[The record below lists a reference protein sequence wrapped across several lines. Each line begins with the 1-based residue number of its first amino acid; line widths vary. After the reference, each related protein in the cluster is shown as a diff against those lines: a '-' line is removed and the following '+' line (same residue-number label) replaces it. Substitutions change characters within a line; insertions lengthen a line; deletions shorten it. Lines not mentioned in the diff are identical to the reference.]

1 MRRTPRSTAGRPLA
15 ASLALL
21 FSCLLALPATIA
33 TAQVNNAVLDAYAV
47 DSDGAPLPGVLV
59 TATQADRGVSR
70 TAVTNEE
77 GLARLVALPPGTY
90 EVGFRLEGLRPVNEV
105 IELRVGQTA
114 RIEATMSASVAEEI
128 TVSAEAPMVDVFKT
142 DSSTNIV
149 PEQIETLPVPDRD
162 FQRLAFIAPGVQRE
176 RGDFR
181 FIQGGPVIGAGG
193 NASQATILVD
203 GVDFTDPTLGLSR
216 VRFSQDA
223 IQEFRVLT
231 NRFDTEIGGS
241 AGGGLSVI
249 TRSGS
254 NDFAGRVFAF
264 YRDDSLREP
273 GELEQD
279 DLPFSREQYGFTLG
293 GPIVRDRTH
302 WFVSYEKINEDNV
315 TLFRPQGAFAGLA
328 DDVPRPFDQDLVFAS
343 LTHQLSDRQSLAARV
358 TFEDFEQDNFRVGG
372 VADVSYGQQLLRENW
387 NVGLEHVAVLS
398 GASLNEARLQYGER
412 EFFEPTNSDAVSEWF
427 TNGTT
432 LQTGANILSDLLGDG
447 SVLELKDTFHWSRGA
462 HELKVGAS
470 IQEAEDRSIID
481 TFDNGL
487 FLYLTD
493 DRSLP
498 FAYLFG
504 VGSSD
509 VTVDTTRYGAFVH
522 DDWRVRPNLTV
533 SLGLRYDLD
542 TDGNNPDFSHP
553 LFPDERDTDDDNFQ
567 PRFGFSWDL
576 SGDGVSVLRG
586 GAGIFT
592 GRYLLI
598 PATIEMQQNDLT
610 GRVGFTRLNG
620 ALLGLPGFALDVNNP
635 TMTGLPLAPD
645 IGLIGGQLDAPE
657 SRQATLGWTRRLGS
671 TGLYFDAEG
680 IYVEGDD
687 EIVIRDT
694 NFGGNDNPVRLNPFY
709 NQVNTYTNEG
719 RSEYQALVLAV
730 NGTIA
735 GGHLLQASATFSD
748 KKNISD
754 DFSPQFPIG
763 YPSDPAD
770 IDAEYGRSRSDEP
783 FRFVA
788 SAIFRLPYRFT
799 LAPILEYGDGQP
811 WNRRIGVD
819 VNGDGKN
826 SDRLPGVA
834 RNSEDGPDFRQVSL
848 RVTRPF
854 SLGDRGELE
863 AIVEVFNLTDETNF
877 VVGTI
882 DAAEFL
888 SYPTFA
894 NPALPIVENPNFGEY
909 SATFPGR
916 EIQLG
921 LRWRF

>member
-1 MRRTPRSTAGRPLA
+1 MRRTRLTARCFVACLI
-15 ASLALL
+15 L
-21 FSCLLALPATIA
+21 FSCLLATPLA
-33 TAQVNNAVLDAYAV
+33 AQVNNAVIDAQAV
-47 DSDGAPLPGVLV
+47 DTDDAPLPGVVV
-59 TATQADRGVSR
+59 TAVQEDRGVSR
-70 TAVTNEE
+70 TAVTNEN
-77 GLARLVALPPGTY
+77 GLARLAALPPGAYRVTFELPGLQTVRETV
-90 EVGFRLEGLRPVNEV
+90 EV
-105 IELRVGQTA
+105 RVGQTA
-114 RIEATMSASVAEEI
+114 RLEATMAVAASEEI

-241 AGGGLSVI
+241 AGGGLSVV
-249 TRSGS
+249 TKSGT

-293 GPIVRDRTH
+293 GPIARDRTH
-302 WFVSYEKINEDNV
+302 WFASYEHINEDNV
-315 TLFRPQGAFAGLA
+315 TLFRPQGAFAGRA
-328 DDVPRPFDQDLVFAS
+328 DDVPLTFDQDLVFAS
-343 LTHQLSDRQSLAARV
+343 LNHQLSDSQSLAARV
-358 TFEDFEQDNFRVGG
+358 TYEDFEQENFRVGG
-372 VADVSYGQQLLRENW
+372 VAAPEYGQQLLRENW

-398 GASLNEARLQYGER
+398 GTSLNEARLQYGER

-447 SVLELKDTFHWSRGA
+447 SVLEFKDTYHWSRGA
-462 HELKVGAS
+462 HDFKVGGS
-470 IQEAEDRSIID
+470 VQEAEDRSRID

-493 DRSLP
+493 TRDFP

-509 VTVDTTRYGAFVH
+509 VTLDTTRYGAFVH
-522 DDWRVRPNLTV
+522 DDWRVRPDLTV
-533 SLGLRYDLD
+533 SLGVRYDLD

-553 LFPDERDTDDDNFQ
+553 LFPEERERDDDNFQ
-567 PRFGFSWDL
+567 PRVGFSWDL

-598 PATIEMQQNDLT
+598 PATIERQQNDLT

-620 ALLGLPGFALDVNNP
+620 ALLGLPAFALDVNDPRN
-635 TMTGLPLAPD
+635 TGLPLAPD

-657 SRQATLGWTRRLGS
+657 SRQATLGWTHRLGG
-671 TGLYFDAEG
+671 TGLFFDAEG

-694 NFGGNDNPVRLNPFY
+694 NFGGNTNPVRLTPLY

-719 RSEYQALVLAV
+719 RSLYKALVLSV
-730 NGTIA
+730 NGTIP

-748 KKNISD
+748 KKNVSD
-754 DFSPQFPIG
+754 DFSPQFPFG
-763 YPSDPAD
+763 YPNDPAN

-811 WNRRIGVD
+811 FNRRVGVD

-826 SDRLPGVA
+826 SDRLPGVE
-834 RNSEDGPDFRQVSL
+834 RNSEDGPEFRQISL
-848 RVTRPF
+848 RLTRPF

-877 VVGTI
+877 VVGSV
-882 DAAEFL
+882 DGAEFL

-894 NPALPIVENPNFGEY
+894 NPAAATIANPNFGEY

-916 EIQLG
+916 EVQLG

>member
-1 MRRTPRSTAGRPLA
+1 MRRIRLTARCFVACLI
-15 ASLALL
+15 L
-21 FSCLLALPATIA
+21 FSCLLATPLA
-33 TAQVNNAVLDAYAV
+33 AQVNNAVIDAQAV
-47 DSDGAPLPGVLV
+47 DTDGAPLPGVVV
-59 TATQADRGVSR
+59 TAIQEDRGVSR
-70 TAVTNEE
+70 TAVTNEN
-77 GLARLVALPPGTY
+77 GLARLAALPPGAYRVTFELPGLQTVRETV
-90 EVGFRLEGLRPVNEV
+90 EV
-105 IELRVGQTA
+105 RVGQTA
-114 RIEATMSASVAEEI
+114 RIEATMAVAASEEI

-241 AGGGLSVI
+241 AGGGLSIV
-249 TRSGS
+249 TKSGT
-254 NDFAGRVFAF
+254 NAFAGRVFAF

-293 GPIVRDRTH
+293 GPIARDRTH
-302 WFVSYEKINEDNV
+302 WFASYEHINEDNV
-315 TLFRPQGAFAGLA
+315 TLFRPQGAFAGRA
-328 DDVPRPFDQDLVFAS
+328 DDVPLTFDQDLVFAS
-343 LTHQLSDRQSLAARV
+343 LNHQLSDSQSLAARV
-358 TFEDFEQDNFRVGG
+358 TYEDFEQENFRVGG
-372 VADVSYGQQLLRENW
+372 VAAPEYGQQLLRENW

-398 GASLNEARLQYGER
+398 GTSLNEARLQYGER

-447 SVLELKDTFHWSRGA
+447 SVLEFKDTYHWSRGA
-462 HELKVGAS
+462 HDFKVGGS
-470 IQEAEDRSIID
+470 VQEAEDRSIID

-493 DRSLP
+493 TRAFP

-509 VTVDTTRYGAFVH
+509 VTLDTTRYGAFVH
-522 DDWRVRPNLTV
+522 DDWRVRPDLTV
-533 SLGLRYDLD
+533 SLGVRYDLD
-542 TDGNNPDFSHP
+542 TDGNNPDFTHP
-553 LFPDERDTDDDNFQ
+553 LFPEERDRDDDNFQ
-567 PRFGFSWDL
+567 PRVGFSWDL

-598 PATIEMQQNDLT
+598 PATIERQQNDLT

-620 ALLGLPGFALDVNNP
+620 ALLGLPAFALDVNDPMN
-635 TMTGLPLAPD
+635 TGLPLAPD

-657 SRQATLGWTRRLGS
+657 SRQATLGWTHRLGG
-671 TGLYFDAEG
+671 TGLFFDAEG

-694 NFGGNDNPVRLNPFY
+694 NFGGNANPVRLTPLY

-719 RSEYQALVLAV
+719 RSLYKALVLSV
-730 NGTIA
+730 NGTIP

-748 KKNISD
+748 KKNVSD
-754 DFSPQFPIG
+754 DFSPQFPFG
-763 YPSDPAD
+763 YPNDPAN

-799 LAPILEYGDGQP
+799 LAPILEYGEGQP
-811 WNRRIGVD
+811 FNRRVGVD

-826 SDRLPGVA
+826 SDRLPGVG
-834 RNSEDGPDFRQVSL
+834 RNSEDGPEFRQISL

-877 VVGTI
+877 VVGSV
-882 DAAEFL
+882 DGAEFL

-894 NPALPIVENPNFGEY
+894 NPAAATIANPNFGEY

-916 EIQLG
+916 EVQLG